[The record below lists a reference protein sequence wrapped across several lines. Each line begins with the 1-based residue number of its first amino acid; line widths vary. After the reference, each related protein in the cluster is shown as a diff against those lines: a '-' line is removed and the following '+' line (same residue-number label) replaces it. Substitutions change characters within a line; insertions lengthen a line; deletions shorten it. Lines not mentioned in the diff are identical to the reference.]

1 MLSSVLFLIVA
12 CLKSVF
18 VFGKKVLFLS
28 QGVLR
33 FVQLELDAP
42 HSPTE
47 PNLRSLWKR
56 PRPTWWGKLK
66 SAAKY
71 FHF

>member
-33 FVQLELDAP
+33 FVQLELAV

-56 PRPTWWGKLK
+56 PRPTWGEN
-66 SAAKY
+66 
-71 FHF
+71 